1 MSKSSLLLFIGIVSL
16 LYSCRSAKKIQTTV
30 VTKESAVITPEPLP
44 DHSKEDTIAF
54 IKGAFDGV
62 QNNHIS
68 FTTFA
73 GKADI
78 DYEGSDGKTVNANAH
93 LRMYN
98 DSVIWVLLTGPLGIE
113 GVRAFIT
120 KDSVKILYKQDKIYT
135 ARSIS
140 FLQEITALPLDL
152 PTLQNLLLGNPV
164 FLDSNIIS
172 YNRMGNDIILQSYG
186 TFFKNILTIGE
197 VDKKVISSR
206 LEDKDSA
213 NKRTCYLTY
222 ADYKNDNAIS
232 FSTNRSINVVD
243 KKKLGLK
250 MDFKQFEFNEK
261 LSFPFSV
268 PKNYSRN

>member
-1 MSKSSLLLFIGIVSL
+1 
-16 LYSCRSAKKIQTTV
+16 
-30 VTKESAVITPEPLP
+30 
-44 DHSKEDTIAF
+44 
-54 IKGAFDGV
+54 
-62 QNNHIS
+62 
-68 FTTFA
+68 
-73 GKADI
+73 
-78 DYEGSDGKTVNANAH
+78 
-93 LRMYN
+93 
-98 DSVIWVLLTGPLGIE
+98 
-113 GVRAFIT
+113 
-120 KDSVKILYKQDKIYT
+120 
-135 ARSIS
+135 
-140 FLQEITALPLDL
+140 
-152 PTLQNLLLGNPV
+152 
-164 FLDSNIIS
+164 
-172 YNRMGNDIILQSYG
+172 MGNDIILQSYG